1 MTRLKPDVALEI
13 NLNGTAARLV
23 RESVPFDEAV
33 EQLRTIA
40 GGRTDLLSRAAG
52 SKVGGYL
59 AQLTPADTLK
69 SAAMLACAGTDWSDV
84 VEAADRTRRLA
95 SGSAYSDPGSQANH
109 THRADH

>member
-23 RESVPFDEAV
+23 RERAPFDEAV

-52 SKVGGYL
+52 SKIGGYL
-59 AQLTPADTLK
+59 SQLTPADTLK
-69 SAAMLACAGTDWSDV
+69 AAAMLAAAGTDWQTV
-84 VEAADRTRRLA
+84 VQASDRTRKNA
-95 SGSAYSDPGSQANH
+95 SGAAYSDPGSQAV
-109 THRADH
+109 RG